1 MEVGKNAEHGAF
13 GVKDERMQGSDA
25 KTEMNETITEKITE
39 ETMSFSGQVRGRKQK
54 MGEVFSLGAH
64 IGRRKILQGLIF
76 NLFKIAA
83 VINGMALVVIVY
95 FLLAKGWRAIT
106 WTFLTQAPRDSM
118 TKGGIL
124 PCIVGTVVLSLG
136 AIAVAL
142 PIGVA
147 SAVYLN
153 EYARPGK
160 VIRIIRLGI
169 NNLAGVPSVVF
180 GLFGLAFFVVYL
192 KMGVSILAGCL
203 TLGAMT
209 LPVIIC
215 SAEEA
220 LRTVPDTY
228 REASLGLGATKWQT
242 IYRVVLPAALPG
254 ILTGAILGISRAAGE
269 TAPIMFTAAVFFTP
283 SLPKSLF
290 DEIMALPYH
299 IYVLATAG
307 TEIEAT
313 RHLQY
318 GTALVLIVLVFGLNL
333 VAIIYRSRL
342 RKRL

>member
-1 MEVGKNAEHGAF
+1 MIF
-13 GVKDERMQGSDA
+13 G
-25 KTEMNETITEKITE
+25 
-39 ETMSFSGQVRGRKQK
+39 
-54 MGEVFSLGAH
+54 
-64 IGRRKILQGLIF
+64 
-76 NLFKIAA
+76 LFKVATAVNGIALLIIIFFLI
-83 VINGMALVVIVY
+83 ING
-95 FLLAKGWRAIT
+95 WQAIN
-106 WTFLTQAPRDSM
+106 WTFLTQAPYDSM

-124 PCIVGTVVLSLG
+124 PCIVGTLLVSLG
-136 AIAVAL
+136 AILVAL

-160 VIRIIRLGI
+160 LVRVIRLGI

-180 GLFGLAFFVVYL
+180 GLFGLALFVVWL
-192 KMGVSILAGCL
+192 GFGVSIISGAL
-203 TLGAMT
+203 TLAAMT
-209 LPVIIC
+209 LPVIIGA
-215 SAEEA
+215 SEEA
-220 LRTVPDTY
+220 LRNVPDTY

-242 IYRVVLPAALPG
+242 IYRVVLPSALPG

-269 TAPIMFTAAVFFTP
+269 TAPIMFTAAVFYTP
-283 SLPKSLF
+283 TLPTSPF

-318 GTALVLIVLVFGLNL
+318 GTALVLIFLVLGLNL
-333 VAIIYRSRL
+333 IAIIYRTKL
-342 RKRL
+342 RRKF

>member
-1 MEVGKNAEHGAF
+1 MKSIIRKEGVAF
-13 GVKDERMQGSDA
+13 RRRFAQG
-25 KTEMNETITEKITE
+25 
-39 ETMSFSGQVRGRKQK
+39 TM
-54 MGEVFSLGAH
+54 FSLF
-64 IGRRKILQGLIF
+64 R
-76 NLFKIAA
+76 IAA
-83 VINGMALVVIVY
+83 GINGAALLVVVY
-95 FLLAKGWRAIT
+95 FLVARGWRAIN
-106 WTFLTQAPRDSM
+106 WTFLSQPPMDSM

-124 PCIVGTVVLSLG
+124 PCIVGTLCLSIG

-147 SAVYLN
+147 SAIYLN
-153 EYARPGK
+153 EYANPGRI
-160 VIRIIRLGI
+160 VRIIRLGI
-169 NNLAGVPSVVF
+169 NNLAGVPSVIF

-192 KMGVSILAGCL
+192 EMGVSILAGSL

-209 LPVIIC
+209 LPVIIG
-215 SAEEA
+215 STEEA
-220 LRTVPDTY
+220 LRAVPDTY

-254 ILTGAILGISRAAGE
+254 ILTGTILGLSRAAGE

-283 SLPKSLF
+283 SLPTSIF

-313 RHLQY
+313 RPLQY

-333 VAIIYRSRL
+333 IAIIYRSRL
-342 RKRL
+342 RKKR